1 MYDLND
7 LEKRWISYKRQ
18 KYKKFGTLAL
28 SFVVVSAVSF
38 GIAYAIFAPKNTA
51 QTQSEAN
58 LTAQNN
64 ATKQVEVNQTQP
76 LQPLS
81 NFASYQTQPIQK
93 EIVIISPDEKK
104 DEFKSYQP
112 IEQNKTVAQQPTK
125 QPQQQTIQSKQQHT
139 PPKIIMETKS
149 ADQIDLLA

>member
-7 LEKRWISYKRQ
+7 LEKKWISYKRQ

-38 GIAYAIFAPKNTA
+38 GIAYAIFAPKNTT

-93 EIVIISPDEKK
+93 DIHFRGMHQILRYKNTLFHDNG
-104 DEFKSYQP
+104 YC
-112 IEQNKTVAQQPTK
+112 AQG
-125 QPQQQTIQSKQQHT
+125 
-139 PPKIIMETKS
+139 
-149 ADQIDLLA
+149 